1 MQDQSTT
8 LMALLLALFFL
19 LSQEKLLEIWSY
31 YLLPA

>member
-1 MQDQSTT
+1 MQDQSTS

-19 LSQEKLLEIWSY
+19 LSQEKLLEIWIC